1 MGYGQVNV
9 GGAGTKGLEFTSAVL
24 QNSKGGY
31 TITTDRD
38 YDIIVISNSS
48 SKKRTQGSGGSVS
61 ITGYEP
67 LSSQSNGNYGY
78 NTNLERDNDQ
88 VGTLTIYTNVKSG
101 ATITVGSSGGFFT
114 SICVGLYRA

>member
-9 GGAGTKGLEFTSAVL
+9 GGASTKDLEFTSTVL

-38 YDIIVISNSS
+38 YDIIVISNAS

-78 NTNLERDNDQ
+78 NSNLERDNDQ

>member
-9 GGAGTKGLEFTSAVL
+9 GGASNKDLEFTSAVL
-24 QNSKGGY
+24 KNSKGGY

-38 YDIIVISNSS
+38 YDIIVVSNAS

-67 LSSQSNGNYGY
+67 LSNLTNGNYGY
-78 NTNLERDNDQ
+78 NNNLERDNDQ
-88 VGTLTIYTNVKSG
+88 VGTQTIYTNVKSG
-101 ATITVGSSGGFFT
+101 ATIKVESSGGFFT